1 MEVCEKLPYN
11 LWWIKI
17 QEEKEKSNRVQEEE
31 TKNIEEE
38 IEKKKN
44 WRWMNKFWGF
54 SKSY

>member
-1 MEVCEKLPYN
+1 MEVCEKLPNN

-17 QEEKEKSNRVQEEE
+17 QEEKEKSNRVPEEA

-44 WRWMNKFWGF
+44 LIWIN
-54 SKSY
+54 